1 LFDAGPADVP
11 ARAIGGS
18 PSDRTPPA
26 VSSGMLARQTCR
38 KADLVERVAVFKTVF
53 N

>member
-26 VSSGMLARQTCR
+26 VSGMLARQTCR